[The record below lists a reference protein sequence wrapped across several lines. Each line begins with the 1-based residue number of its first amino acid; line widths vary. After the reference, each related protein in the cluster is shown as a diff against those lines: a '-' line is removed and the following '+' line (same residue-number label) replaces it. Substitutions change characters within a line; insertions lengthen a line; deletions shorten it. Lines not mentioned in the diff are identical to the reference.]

1 MLTPR
6 VAIIGVGGH
15 GRSHVA
21 RVHELAQ
28 HGRVEFV
35 AAADPSVA
43 AHLDQLPGVAAFED
57 ADTMLAEAAPDIVII
72 STPIHTHFPLATA
85 ALKAGADVLLE
96 KPPTATLDEF
106 QALVTTAAEAE
117 RLVQVGFQ
125 SLGSAAIAEVH
136 RRVAA
141 GRIGQVVGYSAS
153 AAWVRPVSYW
163 ERAAWAGRRRVGGR
177 VVADGVLTNPLAH
190 ASATALAVAR
200 ATQVDDVTEVELDLH
215 RANSIEADDTSVA
228 RFRLADGLSLTTA
241 VSLCAADREEPW
253 ISVEGTAGRLVFYYA
268 LDIVQEFHAGRAPF
282 TTRHDRVDLL
292 DNLIS
297 ARDGGSLSAP
307 LSELGGF
314 MRLLDSVMAAPEP
327 HAVDSAF
334 VDRVVDERGEHL
346 VIRGVEEALLR
357 AVTEQATFRELGVEW
372 AR

>member
-1 MLTPR
+1 
-6 VAIIGVGGH
+6 
-15 GRSHVA
+15 
-21 RVHELAQ
+21 
-28 HGRVEFV
+28 VEFV
-35 AAADPSVA
+35 AAADPAVD
-43 AHLDQLPGVAAFED
+43 AHLHQLSGVATFED
-57 ADTMLAEAAPDIVII
+57 ADTMLAEVAPDIVII
-72 STPIHTHFPLATA
+72 STPIHTHFQLATA
-85 ALKAGADVLLE
+85 ALGAGADVLLE

-106 QALVTTAAEAE
+106 HALVATAGAAE

-125 SLGSAAIAEVH
+125 SLGSTAIAELH

-141 GRIGQVVGYSAS
+141 GRIGQIVSYSAS
-153 AAWVRPVSYW
+153 AAWVRPLSYW
-163 ERAAWAGRRRVGGR
+163 ERASWAGRRHAGGR

-200 ATQVDDVTEVELDLH
+200 ATHVDDVVAVDLDLH

-228 RFRLADGLSLTTA
+228 RFRLASGLSLTTA

-253 ISVEGTAGRLVFYYA
+253 ISIQGTAGRLVFYYA
-268 LDIVQEFHAGRAPF
+268 LDIVQEFHRGRAPF

-292 DNLIS
+292 DELLS
-297 ARDGGSLSAP
+297 ARVGAGARLSAP

-327 HAVDSAF
+327 QAVDRSF
-334 VDRVVDERGEHL
+334 VDRVVDERSEHL

>member
-1 MLTPR
+1 MLIPR
-6 VAIIGVGGH
+6 VAVVGVGGH

-21 RVHELAQ
+21 RVHELSGT
-28 HGRVEFV
+28 GRVEFV
-35 AAADPSVA
+35 AAADPSVT
-43 AHLDQLPGVAAFED
+43 AHLDQLFGVAAFED

-72 STPIHTHFPLATA
+72 STPIHSHFPLATA
-85 ALKAGADVLLE
+85 ALEAGADVLLE

-106 QALVTTAAEAE
+106 HALVATAAETE

-125 SLGSAAIAEVH
+125 SLGSTAIAELH

-141 GRIGQVVGYSAS
+141 GRIGRVVGYSAS
-153 AAWVRPVSYW
+153 AAWVRPLSYW
-163 ERAAWAGRRRVGGR
+163 QRAAWAGRRRVDGR

-200 ATQVDDVTEVELDLH
+200 ATRVDDIVGVDLDLH
-215 RANSIEADDTSVA
+215 RANLIEADDTSVA
-228 RFRLADGLSLTTA
+228 RFRLVDGLSLTTA

-253 ISVEGTAGRLVFYYA
+253 ISVEGTTGRLVFYYA
-268 LDIVQEFHAGRAPF
+268 LDIVQEFHAGRAPL

-292 DNLIS
+292 DNLLN
-297 ARDGGSLSAP
+297 ARAGAPLSAP

-327 HAVDSAF
+327 RAVDSSF
-334 VDRVVDERGEHL
+334 VDRVVDKHGDHL

-357 AVTEQATFRELGVEW
+357 AVTEQATFRELDVEW